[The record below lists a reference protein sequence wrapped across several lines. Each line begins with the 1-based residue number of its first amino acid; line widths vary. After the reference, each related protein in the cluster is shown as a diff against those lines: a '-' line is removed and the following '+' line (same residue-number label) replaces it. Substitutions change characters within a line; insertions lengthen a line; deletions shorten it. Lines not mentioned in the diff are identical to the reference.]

1 MKGEEERCLAIGMD
15 AYLLKPVNIE
25 RLRATLLV
33 ADSSRRPYRWSG
45 RADEIRYC

>member
-25 RLRATLLV
+25 WQSDARAL
-33 ADSSRRPYRWSG
+33 ASDSS
-45 RADEIRYC
+45 